1 MKLRI
6 LLLNL
11 LIYFSFSALIGQ
23 DLIGWA
29 TLNGGTTGGLG
40 GDTVTVTSR
49 SELYN
54 YAGSPNAFVIQ
65 VQDTIELNLYEMI
78 EVKGNKTI
86 VGLGY
91 NAAIRYGGLQIQGD
105 NVIIQNLEIF
115 DSYDGDWSGDS
126 HSTDAIT
133 VYGAKNVWIDHCWL
147 HLSADGLL
155 DIRSNG
161 SNNIGDFVTVS
172 YTRFTD
178 HNKVMLIGASDN
190 NTYNQGHLN
199 TTLHHCWF
207 DGTVE
212 KGVNQ
217 RMPRVRFGDV
227 HVLNN
232 YYEDIGYYCVRAHF
246 ESDIVIENSYFR
258 SSSDPHVI
266 QDVGLGTKDPEI
278 VAFENIYEY
287 SGGSQQTSGDAF
299 DPASHY
305 DYTPDPPK
313 SVPGK
318 VMNGAGVFN
327 PPGNQAPV
335 AENDTVQLANLSST
349 VFIEVVENDS
359 DADGG
364 DLRLAV
370 VFNDPVGTVGVQNNK
385 IIYKPSPTQTEP
397 DTLLYQLV
405 DTQGGMD
412 TAMVFVQLPPTGL
425 NENFLDASSLRIFPN
440 PTTETAIIEFSS
452 EYSEPVE
459 VKLFDRLGRELNGII
474 TNQSSDIYTHT
485 FRVDTTNLE
494 KGNYMVN
501 IKQGNRLVSKQL
513 AVF

>member
-1 MKLRI
+1 MMFRI
-6 LLLNL
+6 LLFNI
-11 LIYFSFSALIGQ
+11 LIFISFTIAAGQ
-23 DLIGWA
+23 DLIGFA

-40 GDTVTVTSR
+40 GDTVTVTTR

-54 YAGSPNAFVIQ
+54 YAGSPNAYVIQ

-86 VGLGY
+86 VGLGF
-91 NAAIRYGGLQIQGD
+91 NAAIRYGGLQIEGD

-126 HSTDAIT
+126 HSTDAMT

-232 YYEDIGYYCVRAHF
+232 YYEDIGYYCVRAHL
-246 ESDIVIENSYFR
+246 ESDIVIENSFFR

-266 QDVGLGTKDPEI
+266 QDVGLGTKDPEV

-305 DYTPDPPK
+305 TYMPDPTK

-318 VMNGAGVFN
+318 VMNEAGRFN
-327 PPGNQAPV
+327 APGNQAPIAV
-335 AENDTVQLANLSST
+335 NDTVQLANLSST
-349 VFIEVVENDS
+349 VFIEAVENDS

-364 DLRLAV
+364 DLRTAV
-370 VFNDPVGTVGVQNNK
+370 VLNEPVGTVGVQNNK

-405 DTQGGMD
+405 DTQGGAD
-412 TAMVFVQLPPTGL
+412 TAMVFVNLPPTGL
-425 NENFLDASSLRIFPN
+425 NDRFLDASALQIFPN
-440 PTTETAIIEFSS
+440 PATNQAMIEFSS
-452 EYSEPVE
+452 EFSDPIEIQ
-459 VKLFDRLGRELNGII
+459 LFDKLGRELEGYIF
-474 TNQSSDIYTHT
+474 NQSSDGFKHIFLVKTAA
-485 FRVDTTNLE
+485 LE
-494 KGNYMVN
+494 KGNYLINV
-501 IKQGNRLVSKQL
+501 KQGQRLVTKQL
-513 AVF
+513 VVF